1 MFSRQFCNA
10 IGQDNKKTIVSQKLA
25 NYLYASA
32 VPRELCDKIP
42 THACHEMWSNGA
54 LFADETVQN
63 LLLGKI
69 FFQCIVIK

>member
-25 NYLYASA
+25 NYIYVSA
-32 VPRELCDKIP
+32 VPRELCDKIRRMP
-42 THACHEMWSNGA
+42 VTKCGSNGA

-63 LLLGKI
+63 LVLGKI